1 MLVIDYFRHGSIFSY
16 IIVEIVSLS
25 LLSFLWLSTGS
36 YAAWKDNQIIALF
49 PGESSCDFGLLDASP
64 GDIQFCHQIKAIMA
78 FSFLTWILLMS
89 YTVVLVVLAI
99 RAKGRGN
106 SAWTTGVRDGVLFY
120 SVQKTMGGPALVQA
134 APATI
139 PYSLPPQQQPPPQQ
153 RYPPYPSSYPIA
165 QV

>member
-1 MLVIDYFRHGSIFSY
+1 
-16 IIVEIVSLS
+16 
-25 LLSFLWLSTGS
+25 
-36 YAAWKDNQIIALF
+36 
-49 PGESSCDFGLLDASP
+49 
-64 GDIQFCHQIKAIMA
+64 
-78 FSFLTWILLMS
+78 MS

-99 RAKGRGN
+99 RAQGRGN

-120 SVQKTMGGPALVQA
+120 SVRKTMGGAAQVQA

-153 RYPPYPSSYPIA
+153 PYPPYPSSYPIA